1 MGMDHQF
8 HSSSAVRVGCAVIG
22 ATILSLGASGTAS
35 GQRRDT
41 TTQVLRVT
49 RDEAIKQ
56 ALSRNPTL
64 AVARAQVAQAQARV
78 TQAFALPEPS
88 FGVSVVGQTGAF
100 RPYSGN
106 EKDFSLGITIPFPTK
121 IVLQGQAAKG
131 ELGSTDEAYSLQRQL
146 VVFQTNQ
153 AYDSLLVSL
162 KHRQDLEEA
171 RKLTQDFLDKTQ
183 ARYNAGTVAK
193 LDVIKAQVGVAQAEN
208 DLIANERGVANAR
221 AGLNRMLGRVL
232 GASIEAADSLT
243 IPSAP
248 PEFEELEALAMQ
260 RRPELR
266 GLVAEQAG
274 ARASQKL
281 AQHYLLPDVD
291 LSVTRSQ
298 LNGEPFEYETGI
310 GFSLPIFFW
319 QHQKGEVAEARYR
332 ANELDAQYRD
342 MAAQVGEDLRNAYA
356 TASTSLRQAI
366 YLRDQL
372 VPSAREAYRI
382 ASTSYTLGGSSAL
395 EVIDAQRTLLDAQTQ
410 YAAALAAANDAIAD
424 LERATGAPFSSASRG
439 GSNAR

>member
-1 MGMDHQF
+1 MGMDHRF
-8 HSSSAVRVGCAVIG
+8 RSPPSAHVVQRLIG
-22 ATILSLGASGTAS
+22 ATVLSLFASGAAS
-35 GQRRDT
+35 AQQRDT
-41 TTQVLRVT
+41 TAQVLRVT
-49 RDEAIKQ
+49 REQAIRQ

-78 TQAFALPEPS
+78 TQAYALPEPS
-88 FGVSVVGQTGAF
+88 FGASVVGQTGAF
-100 RPYSGN
+100 RPHSGN
-106 EKDFSLGITIPFPTK
+106 ETDLSLGITVPFPTK
-121 IVLQGQAAKG
+121 ILMQGRAARG
-131 ELGSTDEAYSLQRQL
+131 ELGSIDEGYALQRQL

-162 KHRQDLEEA
+162 KHREDLEEA
-171 RKLTQDFLDKTQ
+171 RKLSQDFLDKTQ

-193 LDVIKAQVGVAQAEN
+193 LDVIKAQVAVAQAEN

-221 AGLNRMLGRVL
+221 AGLNRMLGRLL
-232 GASIEAADSLT
+232 GAAIEAADSLT

-248 PEFEELEALAMQ
+248 PDIGELEALAMV

-266 GLVAEQAG
+266 GLVSEQAG

-291 LSVTRSQ
+291 LSVTSSR
-298 LNGEPFEYETGI
+298 LYGEPFEYETGI

-319 QHQKGEVAEARYR
+319 QHQRGEVAEARYR
-332 ANELDAQYRD
+332 TSELEAQYRD

-382 ASTSYTLGGSSAL
+382 ASTSYSLGGSSAL

-424 LERATGAPFSSASRG
+424 LERATGAPLSSASRG

>member
-1 MGMDHQF
+1 MGMDHRF
-8 HSSSAVRVGCAVIG
+8 HSSSSVSVGRALIG
-22 ATILSLGASGTAS
+22 ATILSLGASVTAS
-35 GQRRDT
+35 AQRRDT

-49 RDEAIKQ
+49 RGEAIKQ

-88 FGVSVVGQTGAF
+88 FSASVVGQTGAF

-131 ELGSTDEAYSLQRQL
+131 DLGTIDEAYTLQKQL

-171 RKLTQDFLDKTQ
+171 RKLSQDFLDKTQ

-193 LDVIKAQVGVAQAEN
+193 LDVIKAQVTLAQSEN

-232 GASIEAADSLT
+232 GASIEASDSLT

-248 PEFEELEALAMQ
+248 PELAELEALAMQ

-310 GFSLPIFFW
+310 GLSLPIFFW

-332 ANELDAQYRD
+332 ANELEAQYRD

-382 ASTSYTLGGSSAL
+382 ASTSYSLGGSSAL

>member
-1 MGMDHQF
+1 MDHRF
-8 HSSSAVRVGCAVIG
+8 PLASSARVSRALIG
-22 ATILSLGASGTAS
+22 ATVVSLVTSVTAS
-35 GQRRDT
+35 AQRRDT

-56 ALSRNPTL
+56 AVARNPTL

-78 TQAFALPEPS
+78 TQAYALPEPS
-88 FGVSVVGQTGAF
+88 FGASVVGQTGAF
-100 RPYSGN
+100 RPASGN

-121 IVLQGQAAKG
+121 IALQGKAAKG
-131 ELGSTDEAYSLQRQL
+131 DLGSIDESYTLQKQL

-171 RKLTQDFLDKTQ
+171 RKLSRDFLDKTQ

-193 LDVIKAQVGVAQAEN
+193 LDVIKAQVALAQSEN

-221 AGLNRMLGRVL
+221 AALNRMLGRVL

-248 PEFEELEALAMQ
+248 PELADLEALAMQ

-291 LSVTRSQ
+291 LSITRSQ
-298 LNGEPFEYETGI
+298 FNGEPFEYETGI
-310 GFSLPIFFW
+310 AFSLPIFFW

-372 VPSAREAYRI
+372 VPAAREAYRI

-395 EVIDAQRTLLDAQTQ
+395 EVINAQRTLLDAQTQ

-424 LERATGAPFSSASRG
+424 LERATGAPFSASRG

>member
-1 MGMDHQF
+1 MDHRF
-8 HSSSAVRVGCAVIG
+8 PFCSPARVGRVLIG
-22 ATILSLGASGTAS
+22 ATIATLGTSVPAIA
-35 GQRRDT
+35 QQRDT

-49 RDEAIKQ
+49 REEAIKQ

-78 TQAFALPEPS
+78 TQAYALPEPS
-88 FGVSVVGQTGAF
+88 FGATIVGQTGAF
-100 RPYSGN
+100 QWHSGN
-106 EKDFSLGITIPFPTK
+106 ETDYSLGITVPFPTK
-121 IVLQGQAAKG
+121 IALQGRAAKG
-131 ELGSTDEAYSLQRQL
+131 DLGSIDESYVLQKQT

-171 RKLTQDFLDKTQ
+171 RKLSQEFLDKTQ

-193 LDVIKAQVGVAQAEN
+193 LDVVKAQVALAQSEN

-248 PEFEELEALAMQ
+248 PEYAELEALAMQ

-266 GLVAEQAG
+266 GLVAQQAG

-281 AQHYLLPDVD
+281 AQHYVIPDVD
-291 LSVTRSQ
+291 LSVTRSRV
-298 LNGEPFEYETGI
+298 NGEPYEYETGI

-332 ANELDAQYRD
+332 VNELDAAYRD

-366 YLRDQL
+366 YIRDQL
-372 VPSAREAYRI
+372 LPSAREAYRI
-382 ASTSYTLGGSSAL
+382 ASTSYSLGGSSAL

-410 YAAALAAANDAIAD
+410 YSAALAAVNDAMAD

-439 GSNAR
+439 GSDAR

>member
-1 MGMDHQF
+1 MGMDHRL
-8 HSSSAVRVGCAVIG
+8 HSPSLTGVVHRLIG
-22 ATILSLGASGTAS
+22 ATVLSLFASGTATA
-35 GQRRDT
+35 QQRDT

-49 RDEAIKQ
+49 REQAIRQ

-64 AVARAQVAQAQARV
+64 GVARAQVAQAQARV
-78 TQAFALPEPS
+78 TQAYALPEPS
-88 FGVSVVGQTGAF
+88 FGASIVGQTGAF
-100 RPYSGN
+100 RPHSGN
-106 EKDFSLGITIPFPTK
+106 ETDLSLGITVPFPTK
-121 IVLQGQAAKG
+121 IVLQGRAARG
-131 ELGSTDEAYSLQRQL
+131 ELGSIDETYTLQRQL

-171 RKLTQDFLDKTQ
+171 RKLSQDFLDKTQ

-193 LDVIKAQVGVAQAEN
+193 LDVIKAQVAVAQAEN

-248 PEFEELEALAMQ
+248 PEFAELEAMAMA

-266 GLVAEQAG
+266 GLASEQAG

-291 LSVTRSQ
+291 LSVTKSR
-298 LNGEPFEYETGI
+298 LYGEPFEYETGI

-319 QHQKGEVAEARYR
+319 QHQRGEVAEARYR

-342 MAAQVGEDLRNAYA
+342 MTAQVGEDLRNAYA

-372 VPSAREAYRI
+372 LPSAREAYRI

-424 LERATGAPFSSASRG
+424 LERATGAPLSSVSRG
-439 GSNAR
+439 GSNER